1 MMPVLAQPGSCTGC
15 TACMAVCP
23 GHAIEMRPDSEGFLY
38 PVVDA
43 SRCTECGRC
52 TQTCPVLHR
61 PPPRGPLAVYAAFSK
76 DSETR
81 KQSSSGG
88 VFSLLAQQF
97 LDGGGVVFGAGWD
110 ESFNVV
116 HKAIEDSLGLEAF
129 RGSKYVQSD
138 LGGTFTLVRQM
149 LDSGR
154 RVLFSGTPCQVA
166 GLRAFLGSRET
177 NLLCVDFVCHAVP
190 SPGVFA
196 AYKREL
202 ERLYASRIT
211 GVRFRDKTHG
221 WRHFSTRMTF
231 ANDGSYSAT
240 LHQDPFLLAFLSE
253 LCNRPSCH
261 HCPIRELRSGS
272 DIVLG
277 DYWGIR
283 NRFASM
289 DDDQGISLVLAVTP
303 EGMRLVDA
311 VKEQLTWAVSDFED
325 ARRSTAALVSS
336 PAAHPQRPRFFVQY
350 PRKGFARTV
359 RRLTRPPLHRRTRRL
374 LGRIYRALIR
384 K

>member
-1 MMPVLAQPGSCTGC
+1 MPVLAPHESCTGC
-15 TACMAVCP
+15 TACQAVCP
-23 GHAIEMRPDSEGFLY
+23 CRAIAMQPDSDGFLY

-61 PPPRGPLAVYAAFSK
+61 PPPREPLAVFAAVNK
-76 DSETR
+76 DEETR

-88 VFSLLAQQF
+88 VFSLLAEQF
-97 LDGGGVVFGAGWD
+97 LDDGGVVFGAGWD
-110 ESFNVV
+110 ETLSVV
-116 HKAIEDSLGLEAF
+116 HRSIETPEDLEAL

-138 LGGTFTLVRQM
+138 LGGTFMRVRKM

-154 RVLFSGTPCQVA
+154 RVLFSGTPCQIA
-166 GLRAFLGSRET
+166 GLRAFLGSRKE

-190 SPGVFA
+190 SPTVYA
-196 AYKREL
+196 AYRREL
-202 ERLYASRIT
+202 ERRFSSRIT

-221 WRHFSTRMTF
+221 WRQFSVVITF
-231 ANDGSYSAT
+231 ANGSVYSAT
-240 LHQDPFLLAFLSE
+240 LHQDPYLVGFLNE

-261 HCPIRELRSGS
+261 RCPIRELRSGS

-289 DDDQGISLVLAVTP
+289 DDDQGISLVLAATP

-311 VKEQLTWAVSDFED
+311 VKEHLTWAASDFED

-336 PAAHPQRPRFFVQY
+336 PAAHPQRTLFFAQY
-350 PRKGFARTV
+350 PRKGFIRTV
-359 RRLTRPPLHRRTRRL
+359 RRMTRPPLQRRTKRL
-374 LGRIYRALIR
+374 LGRIYRILIG